1 MYCRYLLYPFF
12 LIFLVNSSN
21 SQKTVTVDYRHPIS
35 DDYSYNEELIRALE
49 RIKEEALRKG
59 GIGENVMS
67 YRTIWKTTNNK
78 NFRQAFSSDII
89 SNIQG
94 TIENWEYVQTPQ
106 KGYDEELDNFFINLS
121 IKAKVKK
128 YKTDIDPQ
136 FVARVEGIQYFYNVS
151 EDVNDNLNIQITP
164 SQDCYMKIFYVHGTS
179 AEIVFPIKVGANG
192 KDYPIFRDE
201 ILPKDYTKTIDYLAP
216 ELEENEDSSQ
226 GKLIF
231 VLTKKPYDYVDS
243 EIDEDGYYTKTQ
255 INLIFD
261 WIMKIEPGDRVIYYE
276 QFNIGR

>member
-1 MYCRYLLYPFF
+1 MKYIAYFVFVFAFF
-12 LIFLVNSSN
+12 
-21 SQKTVTVDYRHPIS
+21 SQSVLAQTVS
-35 DDYSYNEELIRALE
+35 LDDAINAAL
-49 RIKEEALRKG
+49 A
-59 GIGENVMS
+59 N
-67 YRTIWKTTNNK
+67 
-78 NFRQAFSSDII
+78 
-89 SNIQG
+89 
-94 TIENWEYVQTPQ
+94 
-106 KGYDEELDNFFINLS
+106 
-121 IKAKVKK
+121 
-128 YKTDIDPQ
+128 
-136 FVARVEGIQYFYNVS
+136 
-151 EDVNDNLNIQITP
+151 NLNIQITP

-255 INLIFD
+255 INLIKNKVD
-261 WIMKIEPGDRVIYYE
+261 NDGGE
-276 QFNIGR
+276 